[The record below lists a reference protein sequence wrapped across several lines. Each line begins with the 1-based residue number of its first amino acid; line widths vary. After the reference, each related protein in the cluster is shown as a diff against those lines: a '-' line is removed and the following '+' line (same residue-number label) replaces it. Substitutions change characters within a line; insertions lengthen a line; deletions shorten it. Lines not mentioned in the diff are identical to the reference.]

1 MINSEKP
8 KASRGAE
15 PPVYSSGFEPDPND
29 ALDVLAFVLCPAT
42 VFAPTGSAA
51 ERAAIAEM
59 LGPAKEEAIRRWQEA
74 SRERA
79 AN

>member
-1 MINSEKP
+1 MNPAKP
-8 KASRGAE
+8 TTGST
-15 PPVYSSGFEPDPND
+15 PIYSSGFEPDPND
-29 ALDVLAFVLCPAT
+29 ALDVLAFVLCPSA
-42 VFAPTGSAA
+42 VFAPSGSEA

-74 SRERA
+74 ARVST